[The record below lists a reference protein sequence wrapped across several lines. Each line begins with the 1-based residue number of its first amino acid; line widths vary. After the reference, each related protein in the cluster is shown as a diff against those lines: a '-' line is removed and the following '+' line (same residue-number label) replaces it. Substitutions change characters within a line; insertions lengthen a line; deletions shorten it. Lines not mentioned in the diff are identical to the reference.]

1 VTVCRRLQWTKRPSN
16 NEMSTTA
23 SRRSQRYTNQGQRL
37 TDGLWP
43 RRCACDGEVTVCEEE
58 GDETRVPGEDK
69 PNWWVRWTCKVTA
82 ELEHALSRRQWH

>member
-1 VTVCRRLQWTKRPSN
+1 MTVCRRLQWTKWPSN

-23 SRRSQRYTNQGQRL
+23 SRRSQRYTNQEQRV

-43 RRCACDGEVTVCEEE
+43 RRCACDGEVTGREEE

-69 PNWWVRWTCKVTA
+69 PNWWVEFTRKV
-82 ELEHALSRRQWH
+82 